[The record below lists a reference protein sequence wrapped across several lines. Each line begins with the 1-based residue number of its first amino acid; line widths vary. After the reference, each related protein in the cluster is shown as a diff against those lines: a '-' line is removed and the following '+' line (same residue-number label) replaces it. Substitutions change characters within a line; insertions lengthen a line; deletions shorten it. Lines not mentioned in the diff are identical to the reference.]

1 MCCDDQLSPQS
12 TAASRYL
19 IRLLAAFGGK
29 AADQRAPVPMRL
41 SANGQSIISTSPF
54 SEEYIAESLTVAE
67 VCVEVCVAF
76 AARTGGEANAL
87 INLVLP
93 TGLIRMLHMLTAVR
107 RLRRLSADF
116 AGLGSNQRFKSST
129 ENAKRKRA
137 RTRQALYSFGTPYRI
152 RTGVT
157 AVRGRRPEPLD
168 EGSIYCFVS
177 IKLSFV
183 EAGLTRRILRLALR
197 ANSLR
202 SFVQNR
208 SCDFVEPGYR
218 RERAAS

>member
-1 MCCDDQLSPQS
+1 MSIKPGLND
-12 TAASRYL
+12 
-19 IRLLAAFGGK
+19 K

-137 RTRQALYSFGTPYRI
+137 RTRRALYSFGTPYRI

-157 AVRGRRPEPLD
+157 AVRGRRPKPLD
-168 EGSIYCFVS
+168 EGSGVFH
-177 IKLSFV
+177 
-183 EAGLTRRILRLALR
+183 GP
-197 ANSLR
+197 
-202 SFVQNR
+202 
-208 SCDFVEPGYR
+208 VEPGALLYGPISNAQAGFRLFSRAVGHVMAAGCYHMAELVISR
-218 RERAAS
+218 RNNI